1 MTTQTTTTTT
11 PTATTPYRE
20 QHTRG
25 VHNLLW
31 VFPAGGVDPQATAGF
46 PPSNV
51 DWYRRLDA
59 VKASAISLRLAR
71 AVAEHNRQHEATGER
86 LQVLHG
92 VNHIGV
98 QCRKVGLFS
107 LAKAVLL
114 HAVEGA
120 DPMGFAIELVA
131 KLANARDRDDAGQ
144 RADRL
149 IETVRNAREALTAL
163 GAKYAEESLAL
174 EIEQLERRLDA
185 LTTTFAAVAAE
196 AAAAALGCDDAFD
209 DVGEDAPLVA
219 ELTRASVAETPLT
232 FRPPMARPL
241 FMPTSS
247 SRIDFVDMRAALIER
262 LIKAGE

>member
-1 MTTQTTTTTT
+1 MTTTTTT

-31 VFPAGGVDPQATAGF
+31 VFPAGGVDPT
-46 PPSNV
+46 SNA

-59 VKASAISLRLAR
+59 IRATPISLRLKR
-71 AVAEHNRQHEATGER
+71 AVADHNRSHEAAGER
-86 LQVLHG
+86 LKVLHDN
-92 VNHIGV
+92 NHIGI

-107 LAKAVLL
+107 LVKAVLQ

-120 DPMGFAIELVA
+120 DPVAFADELVA
-131 KLANARDRDDAGQ
+131 RLTNDRARDDAGQ

-149 IETVRNAREALTAL
+149 IATVRNAREALTAL
-163 GAKYAEESLAL
+163 GAKHAEESLAL

-185 LTTTFAAVAAE
+185 LTARFRDAATE

-209 DVGEDAPLVA
+209 DVGEDAPLVE

-247 SRIDFVDMRAALIER
+247 SGVDFVDMRAALIER

>member
-1 MTTQTTTTTT
+1 MTTTTTT
-11 PTATTPYRE
+11 PTATPYRE
-20 QHTRG
+20 EHTRG
-25 VHNLLW
+25 VHKLLW
-31 VFPAGGVDPQATAGF
+31 VFPAVEA
-46 PPSNV
+46 

-59 VKASAISLRLAR
+59 IKGSAVSLRLKR
-71 AVAEHNRQHEATGER
+71 AVADHNRSHEAAGER
-86 LQVLHG
+86 LEALHG
-92 VNHIGV
+92 QLRHGECHIGI

-107 LAKAVLL
+107 LAKAVLQ

-120 DPMGFAIELVA
+120 DPVAFADELVA
-131 KLANARDRDDAGQ
+131 RLTADLARADAGQ
-144 RADRL
+144 KADRL
-149 IETVRNAREALTAL
+149 IETVRNARDALTAL

-174 EIEQLERRLDA
+174 EIEQLERRLA
-185 LTTTFAAVAAE
+185 ELTTTFAAVAAE

-219 ELTRASVAETPLT
+219 ELTRASVAEAPLK

-247 SRIDFVDMRAALIER
+247 SGVDFVDMRAALVER

>member
-1 MTTQTTTTTT
+1 MTTTTTTT
-11 PTATTPYRE
+11 PTAATPYRE

-31 VFPAGGVDPQATAGF
+31 LFPAGGVEPQANA
-46 PPSNV
+46 

-59 VKASAISLRLAR
+59 IKSSAISLRLTR
-71 AVAEHNRQHEATGER
+71 AVAEHNRSHKATGEH

-92 VNHIGV
+92 VNHLGI

-120 DPMGFAIELVA
+120 DPVAFADELVA
-131 KLANARDRDDAGQ
+131 RLTDDLARADAGQ
-144 RADRL
+144 KADRL
-149 IETVRNAREALTAL
+149 IETVRNARDALTAL

-174 EIEQLERRLDA
+174 EIEQVERRLAA
-185 LTTTFAAVAAE
+185 LTTTFATVATE
-196 AAAAALGCDDAFD
+196 AAAAALGADDAFD

-232 FRPPMARPL
+232 FRPPLARPL

-247 SRIDFVDMRAALIER
+247 SGADFKEMRAALIER
-262 LIKAGE
+262 LMRGSP

>member
-1 MTTQTTTTTT
+1 MTTTTTT

-31 VFPAGGVDPQATAGF
+31 VFPAGGGSPHVNA
-46 PPSNV
+46 

-59 VKASAISLRLAR
+59 IKSSTISLRLKR

-86 LQVLHG
+86 LQVLHDN
-92 VNHIGV
+92 NHIGI

-107 LAKAVLL
+107 LAKAVLQ

-120 DPMGFAIELVA
+120 DPVAFADELVA
-131 KLANARDRDDAGQ
+131 RLTNDRARDDAGQ

-149 IETVRNAREALTAL
+149 ITTVRNAREALTAL

-174 EIEQLERRLDA
+174 EIEQIERRLAA
-185 LTTTFAAVAAE
+185 LTTTFATVAAE
-196 AAAAALGCDDAFD
+196 AAAAALGADDAFD

-247 SRIDFVDMRAALIER
+247 SGADFKEMRAALVER

>member
-1 MTTQTTTTTT
+1 MTTITTT

-20 QHTRG
+20 QHARG
-25 VHNLLW
+25 LHTVLW
-31 VFPAGGVDPQATAGF
+31 VFPAG
-46 PPSNV
+46 PPVKV

-59 VKASAISLRLAR
+59 AKGSAVSLRLKR
-71 AVAEHNRQHEATGER
+71 AVAEHNRSHEASGER

-92 VNHIGV
+92 ECHIGI

-120 DPMGFAIELVA
+120 DPVAFADELVA
-131 KLANARDRDDAGQ
+131 RLTDDLARDDAGQ

-149 IETVRNAREALTAL
+149 IATVRNARDALTAL

-174 EIEQLERRLDA
+174 EIEQLERRLAELTARFHDA
-185 LTTTFAAVAAE
+185 ATE

-247 SRIDFVDMRAALIER
+247 SSRIDFVDMRAALIER

>member
-1 MTTQTTTTTT
+1 MTTTTTT

-31 VFPAGGVDPQATAGF
+31 VFPAGGVDPTAGA
-46 PPSNV
+46 

-59 VKASAISLRLAR
+59 IKASAISLRLAR

-92 VNHIGV
+92 GNHIGV

-149 IETVRNAREALTAL
+149 IATVRNARDALTAL
-163 GAKYAEESLAL
+163 GAKHAEESLAL
-174 EIEQLERRLDA
+174 EIEQIERRLAA
-185 LTTTFAAVAAE
+185 LTTTFATVAAE

-219 ELTRASVAETPLT
+219 ELTRASVAKTPLT
-232 FRPPMARPL
+232 FRSPLARPL
-241 FMPTSS
+241 FMPASS
-247 SRIDFVDMRAALIER
+247 GADFTDMRAALVER

>member
-1 MTTQTTTTTT
+1 MTTTTTTTTT

-31 VFPAGGVDPQATAGF
+31 VFPAGGVDPT
-46 PPSNV
+46 SNA

-59 VKASAISLRLAR
+59 IKASAISLRLAR
-71 AVAEHNRQHEATGER
+71 AVAEHNRSHGPRPGVHHTVE
-86 LQVLHG
+86 VMHG
-92 VNHIGV
+92 VNHIGI
-98 QCRKVGLFS
+98 QCRRVGLFP
-107 LAKAVLL
+107 LVKVLL
-114 HAVEGA
+114 QHAVDGA

-144 RADRL
+144 KADRL
-149 IETVRNAREALTAL
+149 IETARNARDALTAL

-174 EIEQLERRLDA
+174 EIEQIERRLAELTARFHDA
-185 LTTTFAAVAAE
+185 ATE

-219 ELTRASVAETPLT
+219 ELTRASVAKAPLK
-232 FRPPMARPL
+232 FRSPLSRPL

-247 SRIDFVDMRAALIER
+247 SGVDFVDMRAALIER

>member
-1 MTTQTTTTTT
+1 MTTTTTT

-20 QHTRG
+20 EHARG
-25 VHNLLW
+25 LHSVLW
-31 VFPAGGVDPQATAGF
+31 VFPAGGGSPHVNA
-46 PPSNV
+46 

-59 VKASAISLRLAR
+59 IKSSTISLRLKR

-86 LQVLHG
+86 LQVLHDN
-92 VNHIGV
+92 NHIGI

-107 LAKAVLL
+107 LAKAVLQ

-120 DPMGFAIELVA
+120 DPVAFADELVA
-131 KLANARDRDDAGQ
+131 RLTDDLARDDAGQ
-144 RADRL
+144 KADRL
-149 IETVRNAREALTAL
+149 IETARNARDALTAL

-174 EIEQLERRLDA
+174 EIEQIERRLAELTARFHDA
-185 LTTTFAAVAAE
+185 ATE

-219 ELTRASVAETPLT
+219 ELTRASVAKAPLK
-232 FRPPMARPL
+232 FRSPLSRPL

-247 SRIDFVDMRAALIER
+247 SGVDFVDMRAALIER